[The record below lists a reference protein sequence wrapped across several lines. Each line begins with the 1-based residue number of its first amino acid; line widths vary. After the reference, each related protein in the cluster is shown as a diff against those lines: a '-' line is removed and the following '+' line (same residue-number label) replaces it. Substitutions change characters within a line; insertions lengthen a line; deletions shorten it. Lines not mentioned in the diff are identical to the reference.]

1 IALQE
6 IIEDQ
11 KRQLEELKIKIQEL
25 VSANQELGKQNQSLS
40 KENLHNKNTVEDL
53 KKKLTE
59 LNVQLEQ
66 LHQSSS
72 EKEQTIR
79 KLREELIK
87 KDSSLKQNEEMQ
99 LAQKHLQE
107 EIDRLQKEIKQ
118 QQLNTNQLESII
130 AQSKEAGKRYQQALQ
145 QKKGIYLAR
154 MERVS
159 PIYLQIQQIEQKA
172 KELEERRETEASTA
186 AKTLA
191 TKLRLEI
198 KSYLDNNESD
208 EKSALNSF
216 KINAKRHIENSKETL
231 NQHREEW
238 KYLLANVT
246 LGVFLLGIG
255 YLAAILINKATTGNY
270 TFFSQTNSGK
280 KLDALEKAISSTHSE
295 TLVYG

>member
-1 IALQE
+1 
-6 IIEDQ
+6 
-11 KRQLEELKIKIQEL
+11 
-25 VSANQELGKQNQSLS
+25 
-40 KENLHNKNTVEDL
+40 
-53 KKKLTE
+53 

-66 LHQSSS
+66 LHQSSN

-130 AQSKEAGKRYQQALQ
+130 AQSKEAEKRYQQALQ
-145 QKKGIYLAR
+145 QKKGIYFAR

-198 KSYLDNNESD
+198 KNYLDNNESD